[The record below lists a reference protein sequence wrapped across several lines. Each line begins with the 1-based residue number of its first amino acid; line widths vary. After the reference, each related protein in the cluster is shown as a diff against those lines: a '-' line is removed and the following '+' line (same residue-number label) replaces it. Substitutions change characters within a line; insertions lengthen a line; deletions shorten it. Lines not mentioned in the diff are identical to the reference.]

1 MTLIAVSV
9 YSEEAVGNLEAIKI
23 VMSVCVGDKRE
34 CSIVLPDFLVI
45 QAGNW
50 GVVHTPLSHHL
61 HLNDMVYKLHFDLQH
76 YN

>member
-1 MTLIAVSV
+1 
-9 YSEEAVGNLEAIKI
+9 
-23 VMSVCVGDKRE
+23 MSVCVGDKRE
-34 CSIVLPDFLVI
+34 CSFVLPDFLVI

-61 HLNDMVYKLHFDLQH
+61 HLNDMVYKLHFGLQH